1 MPALHGCRAAC
12 AVRGVPS
19 VIAATKLTNAQVKA
33 KELIIVLVN
42 FVFIVL
48 VSFCLSFFIVLAF
61 LASHR
66 GRSHLAVHSFLRKIL
81 PGVAKTKILS
91 GEPPKP
97 TRVRA
102 SITAKA
108 QRSAR
113 ASSCRGSAFP
123 LSTGSSATLG
133 DGLAEACQR
142 SPPSYDDGAAD
153 STTGLAGIKVRALVR
168 GEAAS
173 STSVP
178 ARSADNGPGIHMA
191 KIAVGA

>member
-1 MPALHGCRAAC
+1 MSQ
-12 AVRGVPS
+12 VPS
-19 VIAATKLTNAQVKA
+19 SLPPCVPPLGALSAATRVANAEAKSKGTVMLLTNFV
-33 KELIIVLVN
+33 LIIV
-42 FVFIVL
+42 VF
-48 VSFCLSFFIVLAF
+48 LSLFLAF

-113 ASSCRGSAFP
+113 ASSCRGSA
-123 LSTGSSATLG
+123 
-133 DGLAEACQR
+133 
-142 SPPSYDDGAAD
+142 SPIN
-153 STTGLAGIKVRALVR
+153 GIKRYARRRFGRGPANAHRPLTTMVPMMVPLVSPVTR
-168 GEAAS
+168 FRHRSMVKLPLAPAYRP
-173 STSVP
+173 VP
-178 ARSADNGPGIHMA
+178 PTMVLG
-191 KIAVGA
+191 